1 MIISTF
7 KIIKE
12 EEVDDKELFLGSLRK
27 ILKELLHIM
36 PEVRAAA
43 ILSQEGLPLASA
55 LPDDVDETHIAA
67 LTATILCMAKRASL
81 NLRAGC
87 LKQIYIKCSDR
98 NLLILPAGRNAVL
111 TVSTTKNVNIGQ
123 IFLNCKTICEKIA
136 LLV

>member
-36 PEVRAAA
+36 PEVSAAA

-55 LPDDVDETHIAA
+55 LPDDVDETQVAA
-67 LTATILCMAKRASL
+67 LTATILCMAERASL

-87 LKQIYIKCSDR
+87 LEQICIQCSDR
-98 NLLILPAGRNAVL
+98 NLLVL
-111 TVSTTKNVNIGQ
+111 TAGQNSVLMVSTTKNVNIGL
-123 IFLNCKTICEKIA
+123 IFLNCRKICEKIA